1 MCEYRDEL
9 ARAEHGQMA
18 AGPETQQ
25 GQATH
30 TATRCAD
37 TTAMSQESEVALKR
51 GTGATVLVACR

>member
-1 MCEYRDEL
+1 
-9 ARAEHGQMA
+9 MA

-25 GQATH
+25 GQAAALRAALALHRHAASH